1 MNTTTSANFAGLPV
15 FDGDADAVYT
25 VEVLAR
31 LSGVSSETIL
41 LYHERGL
48 LQSVPSASPTPCF
61 DDDSIRRLR
70 RLESVRE
77 TGGMNLAG
85 LCLVGQLLDEI
96 EELRGRLRRR

>member
-1 MNTTTSANFAGLPV
+1 MNTTTSNDPMGPPV
-15 FDGDADAVYT
+15 FDGDADTVYT
-25 VEVLAR
+25 VDVLAR
-31 LSGVSSETIL
+31 LSGVASDTIL

-48 LQSVPSASPTPCF
+48 LQSVPSASPPPCF

-96 EELRGRLRRR
+96 EELRDQLRRR